1 VAALTFLSYNGV
13 GQTYQVG
20 PDAAG
25 QPATKQSEKQQDLG
39 WGSNIQNARLAR
51 TAELALQRGDHA
63 QAYSYAQ
70 RAAQAAPNDPQL
82 WLLLGYAARLDGK
95 LGASQDAYQHTLRLN
110 PSSIDAM
117 SGLGQTYLASG
128 RTAEAE
134 RLLKQVVNAAPQ
146 RKNELLILGDL
157 YIRTANY
164 QEAKVWLEKS
174 EHLEPAAQTEL
185 LLAVAS
191 QHLKQM
197 DQVAHYL
204 ELAKGRAPNN
214 PDVQRAFAA
223 FYRDTG
229 DYDKAISSLVGIRNP
244 KPDVVAELAF
254 TYGLAGRPEESA
266 RTYAQAADAL
276 PRDLNLQ
283 LSAAQSQVGI
293 ASFDRAE
300 EFLKRAS
307 RLDANYYRLHAIRG
321 QIARIQDRDEDAA
334 HEFSAA
340 IAALPAAPIEG
351 PLYGIQLHMDL
362 IPLYKSIG
370 QPEQARQELAN
381 AQKLIGSLDER
392 GADRAAFLRL
402 RAVIHSE
409 AGEYEA
415 ALSDMKESLALT
427 PNDPNSLQLNGDVL
441 MKLGRTSEAIAVFQQ
456 VLKIDPHSRF
466 ALTSLGYA
474 SRAKGDSA
482 EAEQYFNRLAK
493 EYPSSYV
500 PYLALGDMYTDNHE
514 YKKAEEAYAHGYK
527 LAPQNSM
534 IVAGGMDAAIESH
547 NLPLAGIWQ
556 QRVSEKMASV
566 PQVLREEERYFNFM
580 GDYRRSA
587 DLGRQALKL
596 LPRDREVIVY
606 LGYDL
611 LHLQLFDELQT
622 LTTNNLEVLPK
633 DADIPLLA
641 GYVYKHNG
649 QREEAVNAFTES
661 VKRDPKVATAYT
673 NRGFVYNDL
682 RKPALAAADFEAALK
697 IKPDDAETHMGLA
710 FAQLNLGHPK
720 LAIEQTQLAEAIAG
734 DSKLIHVVRATAYGR
749 QGALTKSSQEYRAAL
764 QFDPD
769 DGSLNLGLANILMA
783 QHRYSEALGELKNAQ
798 GHLPKEASVYATMA
812 RANAELHN
820 HDEAMQDVDLAEKYA
835 VAPGAH
841 DNKNADDPDAQDALA
856 DIYISTGEALSLLGE
871 QDAAMNRF
879 SKALELHPKNRV
891 GIRLAVAKNMAKHG
905 RAEDAERQI
914 ALAQME
920 VDAKD
925 AEPPSGEQ
933 YIAMASVLQ
942 QLHEYELSETYL
954 ERAKAA
960 GAPDTSV
967 RITLANSYLALGET
981 RRAAAELAAVKQVED
996 SEVDYQYL
1004 LAQASLYQQEHR
1016 SAETLSSFAA
1026 AASDAGEDP
1035 TAEQRLLEAGGTE
1048 GYRINPKVSLLS
1060 NLIVQPIFE
1069 DSTVYVLDSKLNSPA
1084 GPVNPSDVANLPPPR
1099 SSVETNLLNSFNL
1112 HLASLPTTS
1121 GFFQVRN
1128 AQGTISVPATR
1139 SVVHRNTTDYALNFG
1154 IDPTLHLGSNVVSLN
1169 SGIQGTLR
1177 RDTRSPVQMNQNLF
1191 RVFTYASTSS
1201 FLNALSADGFFSA
1214 EFGSF
1219 TQTPITERLL
1229 SGAINFRVGMPWG
1242 KTALITGWNAT
1253 DQRFDS
1259 SQLGNSRNF
1268 YSSTYIGLSRRFSS
1282 RFSAQAIAENLRAWR
1297 SQPYSPIHSAIS
1309 QALRPAASIR
1319 YSPTTRWEVQASSS
1333 YELTRGFHV
1342 YDMIQNSFTVSY
1354 VRPLE
1359 RNFNERT
1366 GAVRLKYP
1374 IRLAAGVRTQN
1385 FPNFTQGPS
1394 QKLVPF
1400 FSLTIF

>member
-1 VAALTFLSYNGV
+1 MA
-13 GQTYQVG
+13 
-20 PDAAG
+20 
-25 QPATKQSEKQQDLG
+25 
-39 WGSNIQNARLAR
+39 
-51 TAELALQRGDHA
+51 
-63 QAYSYAQ
+63 
-70 RAAQAAPNDPQL
+70 
-82 WLLLGYAARLDGK
+82 
-95 LGASQDAYQHTLRLN
+95 
-110 PSSIDAM
+110 
-117 SGLGQTYLASG
+117 QTYLASG
-128 RTAEAE
+128 RTGEAE
-134 RLLKQVVNAAPQ
+134 RLLKQVVAAAPQ

-164 QEAKVWLEKS
+164 QEAKIWLEKA

-185 LLAVAS
+185 LLAIAS

-197 DQVAHYL
+197 DQAAHYL

-229 DYDKAISSLVGIRNP
+229 DYDKAVSSLLGIRNP

-266 RTYAQAADAL
+266 RTYAQAADAM
-276 PRDLNLQ
+276 PRDLTLQ
-283 LSAAQSQVGI
+283 LSAAQAQVGI

-300 EFLKRAS
+300 EFLQRAS

-321 QIARIQDRDEDAA
+321 QIAQIQDRDEDAA

-340 IAALPAAPIEG
+340 IAALPPTPIEG

-362 IPLYKSIG
+362 IPLYKNLN
-370 QPEQARQELAN
+370 QPDQARQELAS

-392 GADRAAFLRL
+392 GSDRAAFLRL

-409 AGEYEA
+409 SGEYEA

-456 VLKIDPHSRF
+456 VLKLDPRNRF
-466 ALTSLGYA
+466 ALTSLG
-474 SRAKGDSA
+474 
-482 EAEQYFNRLAK
+482 
-493 EYPSSYV
+493 
-500 PYLALGDMYTDNHE
+500 
-514 YKKAEEAYAHGYK
+514 
-527 LAPQNSM
+527 
-534 IVAGGMDAAIESH
+534 
-547 NLPLAGIWQ
+547 
-556 QRVSEKMASV
+556 V

-587 DLGRQALKL
+587 DLGHQAIKMV
-596 LPRDREVIVY
+596 PRDREVIVY

-622 LTTNNLEVLPK
+622 LTTNNLDVLPK
-633 DADIPLLA
+633 DADVPLLA

-649 QREEAVNAFTES
+649 QREEAVKSFTES
-661 VKRDPKVATAYT
+661 LKRDPKVATAYT

-697 IKPDDAETHMGLA
+697 IKPDDADTHMGLA
-710 FAQLNLGHPK
+710 FAELNLGHPK
-720 LAIEQTQLAEAIAG
+720 AAIEQTQLAEAIAG
-734 DSKLIHVVRATAYGR
+734 DSKMIHVVRATAYGR
-749 QGALTKSSQEYRAAL
+749 QGALTKSTQEYRAAL

-783 QHRYSEALGELKNAQ
+783 QRRYREALEELQNARE
-798 GHLPKEASVYATMA
+798 HLPKDASLYAVMA

-820 HDEAMQDVDLAEKYA
+820 HDEAMRDVDLAEQYA
-835 VAPGAH
+835 VAPASP
-841 DNKNADDPDAQDALA
+841 DKTNADDSDAQDALA
-856 DIYISTGEALSLLGE
+856 DIYVSTGEALGLLGQ

-879 SKALELHPKNRV
+879 SKALGLHAKDRV
-891 GIRLAVAKNMAKHG
+891 GVRLAVAKNMAKQG
-905 RAEDAERQI
+905 RTEDAERQI

-925 AEPPSGEQ
+925 ADPPSGEQ

-1048 GYRINPKVSLLS
+1048 GYRVNPKISLLS
-1060 NLIVQPIFE
+1060 NLVVQPIFE

-1084 GPVNPSDVANLPPPR
+1084 GPVSSSDVANLPPPR

-1139 SVVHRNTTDYALNFG
+1139 SVVQRNTTDYALNFG

-1169 SGIQGTLR
+1169 SGIQGTVR

-1201 FLNALSADGFFSA
+1201 FFNALSADGFFSA

-1219 TQTPITERLL
+1219 TDTPITERLL

-1242 KTALITGWNAT
+1242 KTALITGWKTT

-1268 YSSTYIGLSRRFSS
+1268 YTSTYIGLSRRFSS
-1282 RFSAQAIAENLRAWR
+1282 RFSAEAIAEDLRSWR

-1319 YSPTTRWEVQASSS
+1319 YSPTTRWEMQASSS

-1359 RNFNERT
+1359 RNFNEST

>member
-1 VAALTFLSYNGV
+1 MAALTFLSYKGV
-13 GQTYQVG
+13 AQTYQVG
-20 PDAAG
+20 PDAPG
-25 QPATKQSEKQQDLG
+25 QPTTKQSEKQQDLG

-63 QAYSYAQ
+63 QAFSYAQ

-95 LGASQDAYQHTLRLN
+95 LGASLDAYQHSLRLN
-110 PSSIDAM
+110 PSSIDGM
-117 SGLGQTYLASG
+117 SGMAQTYLASG
-128 RTAEAE
+128 RTGEAE
-134 RLLKQVVNAAPQ
+134 RLLKQVVAAAPQ

-164 QEAKVWLEKS
+164 QEAKVWLEKA

-185 LLAVAS
+185 LLAIAS

-197 DQVAHYL
+197 DQAAHYL

-229 DYDKAISSLVGIRNP
+229 DYDKAVSSLAGIRNP

-266 RTYAQAADAL
+266 RTYAQAANAM
-276 PRDLNLQ
+276 PHDLTLQ
-283 LSAAQSQVGI
+283 LSAAQAQVGI

-300 EFLKRAS
+300 EFLRRAS
-307 RLDANYYRLHAIRG
+307 TLDANYYRLHAIRG
-321 QIARIQDRDEDAA
+321 QIAQIQDRDEDAA

-340 IAALPAAPIEG
+340 IAALPPTPIEG

-362 IPLYKSIG
+362 IPLYKNLN
-370 QPEQARQELAN
+370 QPDQARQELTS

-441 MKLGRTSEAIAVFQQ
+441 VKLGRTSEAIAVFQQ
-456 VLKIDPHSRF
+456 VLKLDPRNRF

-482 EAEQYFNRLAK
+482 EAEKYFNLLAK
-493 EYPSSYV
+493 DYPSSYV
-500 PYLALGDMYTDNHE
+500 PYLALGDMYTDNRE
-514 YKKAEEAYAHGYK
+514 YKKAEEAYARGYK

-556 QRVSEKMASV
+556 QRVSEKMAGV

-596 LPRDREVIVY
+596 IPRDREVIVY

-622 LTTNNLEVLPK
+622 LTTNNMDVLPK
-633 DADIPLLA
+633 DADVPLLA

-649 QREEAVNAFTES
+649 QSEEAVNAFTES
-661 VKRDPKVATAYT
+661 LKRDPKVATAYT

-697 IKPDDAETHMGLA
+697 ITPDDAETHMGLA
-710 FAQLNLGHPK
+710 FAELNLGHPK

-749 QGALTKSSQEYRAAL
+749 QGALTKSTQEYRAAL

-783 QHRYSEALGELKNAQ
+783 QRRFREALGELQNARE
-798 GHLPKEASVYATMA
+798 HLPKDASLYAVMA

-820 HDEAMQDVDLAEKYA
+820 HDEAMRDVDLAEQYA
-835 VAPGAH
+835 VVPASS
-841 DNKNADDPDAQDALA
+841 NKTNVDESDAQEALA
-856 DIYISTGEALSLLGE
+856 DVYVSTGEALSLLGE

-891 GIRLAVAKNMAKHG
+891 GVRLAVAKNMAKQG
-905 RAEDAERQI
+905 RTEDAERQI

-942 QLHEYELSETYL
+942 QLHEYELSQTYL

-960 GAPDTSV
+960 GAPDSSV

-1035 TAEQRLLEAGGTE
+1035 TAEQHLLEAGGTE
-1048 GYRINPKVSLLS
+1048 GYRVNPKVSLLS
-1060 NLIVQPIFE
+1060 NLVVQPIFE

-1139 SVVHRNTTDYALNFG
+1139 SVVQRNTTDYALNFG

-1177 RDTRSPVQMNQNLF
+1177 RDTRSPAQMNQNLF

-1219 TQTPITERLL
+1219 TETPITERQV
-1229 SGAINFRVGMPWG
+1229 SGAINFRVGLPWG
-1242 KTALITGWNAT
+1242 KTALITGWKTT

-1268 YSSTYIGLSRRFSS
+1268 YTSTYIGLSRRFSS
-1282 RFSAQAIAENLRAWR
+1282 RFSAEAIAEDLRAWR

-1319 YSPTTRWEVQASSS
+1319 YSPTTRWEMQASGS

-1359 RNFNERT
+1359 RNFNEST

-1374 IRLAAGVRTQN
+1374 IRLAAGVRTQS
-1385 FPNFTQGPS
+1385 FPNFTQGSS